1 MSSEE
6 RHHNLSFPQFT
17 VLKASA
23 GSGKTYA
30 LARRFALFLLSDKV
44 PKNGLTNLLAI
55 TFSNNAAKEMK
66 ERILNILKQICLG
79 HGETLTEFTIDL
91 SLPREVLR
99 KKAGQLIDEI
109 LRDYGDFQVKTID
122 SFMTTIFKAASIDFG
137 YSPDFEIVMNS
148 APVMEY
154 AFSLFLRRVREGTAE
169 GRFMTEVVDLI
180 VANRSR
186 DSSYLWE
193 PSAAILAE
201 IEEMYG
207 KLTMS
212 GKPVRMPDISS
223 TEDDITKQIE
233 EAIDALE
240 AIFCG
245 SRLTKSKSSSFDSLA
260 AAVRTGRYRD
270 LLERGMKN
278 PPVCKPGKNE
288 DHEAYHKTVAGW
300 LDLER
305 LIVSYTCIQAYT
317 HFAPYLRV
325 LEAFSDILE
334 RAKRHEN
341 KVFMQDVSKSL
352 AGYVNGQIA
361 PEIYFRL
368 GEIIFHYLI
377 DEFQDTS
384 PVQWDSLFPLFE
396 NSLSQGGSLFVVGD
410 TKQAIYG
417 FRDADYKIMKG
428 VERHNVFPSAYH
440 EVKELDTNYRS
451 DEEVVSFTDH
461 LFHQTLPGHLE
472 YIDAAKEAGLL
483 DYHQRVGPGKCGKGY
498 VETCL
503 FERND
508 SEPPEREKLS
518 VLVDGLL
525 KRGYRYV
532 DIAILTSKNDDVVKI
547 TTWLNARQIP
557 FLSYSSLDVRR
568 RRITSEII
576 ALLQFLDSPID
587 DLSFATFLLGDIFR
601 SVLDASGERVSGEE
615 LHALCFANRQHRG
628 VPLYKAFQKRM
639 GGLWERHFDDLFR
652 SSGYS
657 PLYDLVTDI
666 YRVFDVFRLF
676 GEQEEGVLARILEV
690 VKDLEAHGGSSLRSF
705 LQSASSSDTGEGEW
719 NIDVPQ
725 GMNAV
730 KVMTIHKA
738 KGLGFPVVILVLYG
752 ERNKGFKYIIR
763 EADDSVALLRLTR
776 RTASLD
782 SEFEAL
788 YTEEER
794 KEKVNRLN
802 SLYVAFT
809 RAGSELYVVGV
820 KREKETFPFTLF
832 PNGMVYS
839 KGEMRDVLS
848 RAEKEQLLE
857 EGYHP
862 VSRVSAFA
870 SFEVPLNFEEK
881 RRGDLVHRVFS
892 MIPYVTSDFETDLE
906 RIIRNACDEMRIES
920 ASAEIKDRIGDLL
933 HAGELAP
940 YYDARVDRVVMVERE
955 LVDREGRLFRVD
967 RIVIDPEVVT
977 IIEYKTGKDRGYG
990 GDHVAQMHNYLRIV
1004 SDLFPD
1010 RLVEGIIG
1018 YVDLTTTVKVPQRA
1032 IEDNG

>member
-1 MSSEE
+1 MSNES
-6 RHHNLSFPQFT
+6 RHTLRFPHFT

-30 LARRFALFLLSDKV
+30 LARRFALFLLSDRV

-66 ERILNILKQICLG
+66 ERILNVLKQICLG
-79 HGETLTEFTIDL
+79 HGETLTQFAIDL

-99 KKAGQLIDEI
+99 RKAGQLIDEI
-109 LRDYGDFQVKTID
+109 LQDYSDFQVKTID
-122 SFMTTIFKAASIDFG
+122 SFMTTIFKASSIDFG

-148 APVMEY
+148 APIMEH
-154 AFSLFLRRVREGTAE
+154 AFSLFLRRVRDGTAE
-169 GRFMTEVVDLI
+169 GRFMNEVVDLI
-180 VANRSR
+180 MANRSG

-193 PSAAILAE
+193 PTAAILSE

-207 KLTMS
+207 KLTIS
-212 GKPVRMPDISS
+212 GKPVRTPDVSS
-223 TEDDITKQIE
+223 NERDITKQIE
-233 EAIDALE
+233 KAIEALE
-240 AIFCG
+240 ALFCG

-260 AAVRTGRYRD
+260 SAVRAGRYRD

-278 PPVCKPGKNE
+278 PPVCKPGKDE
-288 DHEAYHKTVAGW
+288 DEEAYHETVAGW
-300 LDLER
+300 SDLEK
-305 LIVSYTCIQAYT
+305 LIVSYARIQAYT
-317 HFAPYLRV
+317 HFTPYLRV
-325 LEAFSDILE
+325 LEGFSDTLE
-334 RAKRHEN
+334 RVKRHEN

-352 AGYVNGQIA
+352 AGYVDSQIA

-368 GEIIFHYLI
+368 GETIFHYLI

-384 PVQWDSLFPLFE
+384 PVQWHSLFPLLE

-417 FRDADYKIMKG
+417 FRDADYKIMRG

-461 LFHQTLPGHLE
+461 VFHRMLTRHRE
-472 YIDAAKEAGLL
+472 YIDAAEEAGLL
-483 DYHQRVGPGKCGKGY
+483 DYRQGVGPEKRGRGH

-503 FERND
+503 FERDD
-508 SEPPEREKLS
+508 SEPPEREKLC
-518 VLVDGLL
+518 VLVEGLL
-525 KRGYRYV
+525 KRGYRYA
-532 DIAILTSKNDDVVKI
+532 DIAVLTGKNDDVVKI
-547 TTWLNARQIP
+547 TTWLNGRQIP

-576 ALLQFLDSPID
+576 GLLQFLDSPVD

-601 SVLDASGERVSGEE
+601 AVLDASGEGVSGEE
-615 LHALCFANRQHRG
+615 LHALCFAKRYHEG
-628 VPLYKAFQKRM
+628 VPLYKAFQKQM
-639 GGLWERHFDDLFR
+639 GGLWERYFDGLFR

-657 PLYDLVTDI
+657 PLYDLVTDM

-676 GEQEEGVLARILEV
+676 GEREEGVLARILEV
-690 VKDLEAHGGSSLRSF
+690 VKDLEAQGGSSLRSF

-719 NIDVPQ
+719 NVDVPQ
-725 GMNAV
+725 GMDAV
-730 KVMTIHKA
+730 KVMTVHKA

-752 ERNKGFKYIIR
+752 ERNKGFKYIIK
-763 EADDSVALLRLTR
+763 EADESVAILHLTR

-788 YTEEER
+788 YAEEER
-794 KEKVNRLN
+794 KERVNRLN

-820 KREKETFPFTLF
+820 KREKETFPFSLF

-839 KGEMRDVLS
+839 EGEILDVVS
-848 RAEKEQLLE
+848 RAEKEHLLE
-857 EGYHP
+857 EAYHP
-862 VSRVSAFA
+862 ISRVSALA
-870 SFEVPLNFEEK
+870 LSEGPLNFEEK
-881 RRGDLVHRVFS
+881 RRGDLVHKVFS
-892 MIPYVTSDFETDLE
+892 LVPYVADGFEAELE
-906 RIIRNACDEMRIES
+906 RITWRTCDEMGMES
-920 ASAEIKDRIGDLL
+920 ASDEIRNKIGDLL
-933 HAGELAP
+933 HTGELAP
-940 YYDARVDRVVMVERE
+940 YYAARVDRTVMVERE

-967 RIVIDPEVVT
+967 RIVIDPEMVT
-977 IIEYKTGKDRGYG
+977 VIEYKTGKDRGYSG
-990 GDHVAQMHNYLRIV
+990 EHVAQMHNYLSIV
-1004 SDLFPD
+1004 CDLFPD

-1018 YVDLTTTVKVPQRA
+1018 YVDLTTTVKVVRRA
-1032 IEDNG
+1032 IEENG